1 MNLMRGLLATW
12 PGRIGVLVL
21 VGAIVGGGVLY
32 ARGNTA
38 APKVEQRTATVT
50 RGSVSQTV
58 SVSGSINPSGQVR
71 LTFRS
76 AGRLSDIYVAVG
88 QQITVGQP
96 LAKLETT
103 DLETAMSNAQN
114 NLANAQASYQK
125 QLVATGDAQRSLDQ
139 ARKTAASDL
148 ANAQQ
153 ALAKLKSNYGAA
165 RTNYQTY
172 TGGGYADIT
181 SFQNDLATLRTGIE
195 STLNELLTTQQA
207 EVKTAQTALYATFTP
222 MANMA
227 ASNVSQLGP
236 ALEDY
241 TNARSAL
248 LSVIADFDAAIAN
261 GSDPTSLSGSYQI
274 AQTSFALASSR
285 LSSAL
290 DTTASGLS
298 GVQGNVITAQNALTG
313 PVTKYIGPPYDGWR
327 ADLQTQYTL
336 INTQLARVS
345 SAKLKL
351 SQATSAL
358 TTVTDAVNGSYLAAM
373 QNIGT
378 VTDRGAQN
386 VQTAEATLAAKPA
399 DLQSAANA
407 VQTAQTGVQTAQT
420 NLDNA
425 TLRATVAGVV
435 QTINGTVGEPAST
448 STTTP
453 VILVAN
459 TGTVQLHGTVG
470 ESDVSKLK
478 LGQVAN
484 VTVDALTGQKMTGK
498 VVSLDPVATIQSGVP
513 VYGIDIAVDVPASG
527 LRAGMSGTASVI
539 LASKQNVLLVP
550 NTTIRTVNGQRG
562 VQLLK
567 DGEVVDTAATF
578 GLANDTVTE
587 VVSGLAEGDV
597 VVIPQARAA
606 TSAQPNRGGGQVIV
620 PGAGGFGR

>member
-1 MNLMRGLLATW
+1 MNIPGVLATW

-21 VGAIVGGGVLY
+21 VGAIGGGGVLY
-32 ARGNTA
+32 VRGNSA
-38 APKVEQRTATVT
+38 APKAELRTATVT

-58 SVSGSINPSGQVR
+58 TVSGSINPSGQVR

-76 AGRLSDIYVAVG
+76 TGRLSDIYVAVG
-88 QQITVGQP
+88 QQISVGQP
-96 LAKLETT
+96 LAKIDTT
-103 DLETAMSNAQN
+103 DLETAVTNAQN
-114 NLANAQASYQK
+114 NLATAQSNYQK
-125 QLVATGDAQRSLDQ
+125 QITAQSDAARNLDQ
-139 ARKTAASDL
+139 ARKSAGTDL
-148 ANAQQ
+148 ANANQ
-153 ALAKLKSNYGAA
+153 ALAKLKSSYGAA

-172 TGGGYADIT
+172 TGGGYTDIT
-181 SFQNDLATLRTGIE
+181 SFQNDLATLKTGVE
-195 STLNELLTTQQA
+195 NTLNELLTSGQS
-207 EVKTAQTALYATFTP
+207 EVKAAQTALYSTFTP

-227 ASNVSQLGP
+227 ASNVAQLGP
-236 ALEDY
+236 ALEEY

-248 LSVIADFDAAIAN
+248 MSVLADFDAAIAN
-261 GSDPTSLSGSYQI
+261 GSDPTALSGSYQI
-274 AQTSFALASSR
+274 AQTSFALASTR

-298 GVQGNVITAQNALTG
+298 GVQGNVVTAQNALTG
-313 PVTKYIGPPYDGWR
+313 PVTKYIGPPYDQWR

-358 TTVTDAVNGSYLAAM
+358 TTISDAANGSYLAAI

-378 VTDRGAQN
+378 VTDRVAQT
-386 VQTAEATLAAKPA
+386 VQSAESALAAKPA
-399 DLQSAANA
+399 DLQSAANSVA
-407 VQTAQTGVQTAQT
+407 TAQAGVDTAKT
-420 NLDNA
+420 NLDGA

-448 STTTP
+448 STATP

-484 VTVDALTGQKMTGK
+484 LTVDALSGQKMTGR

-513 VYGIDIAVDVPASG
+513 VYGIDIAVDVPAAG
-527 LRAGMSGTASVI
+527 LKAGMSGSAAVI
-539 LASKQNVLLVP
+539 LASKSNVLMVP
-550 NTTIRTVNGQRG
+550 NTTIRTISGQRG
-562 VQLLK
+562 VQVLK
-567 DGEVVDTAATF
+567 DGEIVDTAVTF

-587 VVSGLAEGDV
+587 VVTGLAEGDV
-597 VVIPQARAA
+597 VVIPTVRATTTTA
-606 TSAQPNRGGGQVIV
+606 NPNRQPQVI
-620 PGAGGFGR
+620 PGVGGPGR